1 MAPGG
6 TKRALARWGATE
18 QAHWSWV
25 ARVGDLVQAPLVM
38 LAPAVRKLLLVVH
51 VTLSVGWIG
60 AALAYMALDFRA
72 ATSET
77 SEILR
82 AAYSGMAMIAGNVIV
97 PLAFGALLTGISISL
112 GTKWGLFR
120 HYWVVMSL
128 ALTTVATL
136 VLLVEMQTINH
147 FAHIAA
153 DPATSNTELRELGG
167 TLPHSI
173 GGTVVLLIVLTLN
186 MYKPRG
192 VTRHGWRK
200 EHERRGDQAAGAS

>member
-1 MAPGG
+1 MGPGC
-6 TKRALARWGATE
+6 TKRALARLGAIE
-18 QAHWSWV
+18 EAQWSWL
-25 ARVGDLVQAPLVM
+25 ARLGDLAQAPLVT
-38 LAPAVRKLLLVVH
+38 LAPPVRKLLLVVH

-60 AALAYMALDFRA
+60 AALAYMALDVSA
-72 ATSET
+72 ATSEAP
-77 SEILR
+77 EILR

-97 PLAFGALLTGISISL
+97 PLALGALLTGVSISL

-120 HYWVVMSL
+120 HYWVIMSL

-147 FAHIAA
+147 FAHLAA
-153 DPATSNTELRELGG
+153 DPATSNTELRGLGG

-173 GGTVVLLIVLTLN
+173 GGTLVLLIVLALN

-192 VTRHGWRK
+192 VTRYGWRK
-200 EHERRGDQAAGAS
+200 ERERRGSA